1 MSPMNPSDHL
11 TTIRTAAPGDP
22 AIDWSQPGCME
33 RVIEHRRRRTRV
45 TLDAVPTKPGA
56 SLTLYTLRP
65 LTRAE
70 YRYLSRLEPESYAQ
84 LEAAAEVAVVQVS
97 EGPVLQEIPAR
108 AIVQGPSGAAAVTA
122 ATEEGSEILYA
133 RLGPTGLRE
142 LGALAIARCDLGDAG
157 PFGLPPGTAP
167 ARSPQ

>member
-1 MSPMNPSDHL
+1 MTNPSDHL

-33 RVIEHRRRRTRV
+33 RVIEHRRRRTKA
-45 TLDAVPTKPGA
+45 TLEAIPVKPGEA
-56 SLTLYTLRP
+56 LTLYTLRP

-70 YRYLSRLEPESYAQ
+70 YRYLSRLEPESFAQ
-84 LEAAAEVAVVQVS
+84 LEAAAEVAVVKVS
-97 EGPVLQEIPAR
+97 VGPIVHEIPGR
-108 AIVQGPSGAAAVTA
+108 SIVQGPSGAAAVTA
-122 ATEEGSEILYA
+122 ATEEGSEVLY
-133 RLGPTGLRE
+133 RHLGPTGMRE

-157 PFGLPPGTAP
+157 PFALPPGTVP